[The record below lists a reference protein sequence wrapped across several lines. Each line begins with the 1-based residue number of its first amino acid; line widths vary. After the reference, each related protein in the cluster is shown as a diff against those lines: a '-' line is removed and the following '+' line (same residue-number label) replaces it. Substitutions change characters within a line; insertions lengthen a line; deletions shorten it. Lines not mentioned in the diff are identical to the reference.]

1 VVIADSMDKREEKEV
16 LRTQS
21 KKLSSQSAR
30 YISDRYNPAA
40 VDDRHVKYR
49 LLISTS
55 KESQQV

>member
-1 VVIADSMDKREEKEV
+1 MDEREEKEV